1 MSTTIGT
8 AGKLDV
14 PTMVAQLVAADRAQ
28 PDARIDRSERQVN
41 AQVSAIGMLRSAF
54 AALGTALTGLSS
66 NDNIQARKAIL
77 PPEANFSA
85 TTTPGAAAGRYQ
97 VEVLQ
102 LASAQKLTSGAFAS
116 DAAVGTGTLTIAAGE
131 TTLTIDIAAPDNTL
145 AGIRDAINAKAGGR
159 TVTAS
164 IVTGDDGPHLVL
176 NAVDTGSAGAL
187 TITAEGGDGGL
198 SALAYPPG
206 DGAGLSQL
214 LPAADARLKVDGI
227 ERTSSANTVAD
238 VISGVSLTLTKAEPG
253 TVRELRIEGD
263 ASLQRNAAKT
273 FVGAYN
279 AALGA
284 IAQTT
289 SYNTATKVGA
299 PLNGDSM
306 VRNTARDLRDIVS
319 GNVNDLKAMGIT
331 INKDGTLKLDEA
343 AFDAG
348 IAKDPAVAARLFAAE
363 GEGLAAKLDGVVDR
377 LVEPEGLLEGR
388 SDSLTARTKS
398 LQTQRSALDFR
409 MGQAEARYRTQ
420 FTALDV
426 LLSSLQTSSDYLTQQ
441 IAAFD
446 SNRD

>member
-28 PDARIDRSERQVN
+28 PDARIDRGERQVN

-54 AALGTALTGLSS
+54 AALGTAVTALTS

-77 PPEANFSA
+77 PAEANFSA
-85 TTTPGAAAGRYQ
+85 TTSAGAAAGRYQ

-102 LASAQKLTSGAFAS
+102 LASAQKLTSGAFAA
-116 DAAVGTGTLTIAAGE
+116 DAAVGTGTLTISAGE

-176 NAVDTGSAGAL
+176 NAVDTGTAGAL
-187 TITAEGGDGGL
+187 TITASGGDGGL
-198 SALAYPPG
+198 SALAYDPG
-206 DGAGLSQL
+206 GESGLAQL
-214 LPAADARLKVDGI
+214 LPAADARVKVDGI
-227 ERTSSANTVAD
+227 ERTSSANTLAE
-238 VISGVSLTLTKAEPG
+238 VISGVSVTLTKAEPG

-289 SYNTATKVGA
+289 SYNTATRVGA
-299 PLNGDSM
+299 PLNGDSI
-306 VRNTARDLRDIVS
+306 VRNTARDLRDTVS
-319 GNVNDLKAMGIT
+319 ANVNDLKAMGIT

-348 IAKDPAVAARLFAAE
+348 LAADPAIPARLFAAE
-363 GEGLAAKLDGVVDR
+363 GDGLAAKIDGVVDR
-377 LVEPEGLLEGR
+377 LVEPDGLLEGR
-388 SDSLTARTKS
+388 SDSLAQRTKS

-409 MGQAEARYRTQ
+409 MTQAESRYRTQ
-420 FTALDV
+420 FTALDL

-446 SNRD
+446 TNRE

>member
-66 NDNIQARKAIL
+66 SDNIQARKAIL

-85 TTTPGAAAGRYQ
+85 TTSPGAAAGRYQ

-102 LASAQKLTSGAFAS
+102 LASAQKLTSGAFDS

-187 TITAEGGDGGL
+187 TVTAEGGDGGL

-206 DGAGLSQL
+206 AGTGLTQL

-263 ASLQRNAAKT
+263 ASLQRNAARS

-299 PLNGDSM
+299 PLNGDAM
-306 VRNTARDLRDIVS
+306 VRNTARDLRDITS
-319 GNVNDLKAMGIT
+319 GNVTELKAMGIT
-331 INKDGTLKLDEA
+331 ISKDGTLKLDEA

-348 IAKDPAVAARLFAAE
+348 LAKDPAVAARLFAAE
-363 GEGLAAKLDGVVDR
+363 GDGLAAKLDGVVDR